1 MNAGEVDDANLE
13 HNLPLMNKKKRSK
26 SFFSRRQ
33 RISSESSSGEETC
46 KQKKYLKRNSL
57 DSSLSLGYTKAV
69 NDYRNAMRAVGSSA
83 VRSSIEACVVD
94 DDTSENRAGDLTG
107 VPADDTASWLEDDLK
122 CSRQKKK
129 RSKKALYQPLRY
141 SPQPQFPY
149 PRSTHLPDADAFDPA
164 EALSSTQ
171 IQAHAP
177 SHVPQPS
184 SAETPAAPAIQ
195 ASQQPTVQL
204 PTQTSGVTWCTVKVT
219 FSDISLLLPVDSQHR
234 TVNWL
239 AEEAYRRHQLLLD
252 QELPATTNQVRI
264 RSPDGALL
272 LPTDL
277 LCSVLP
283 TALQGANPELMA
295 EIVQPSIHA
304 TGVRNRSRTPNR
316 PTPTETSVPPVLVLG
331 SANTLEGL
339 GHISSLTLRRSI
351 SNALDTGLLDLSFQA
366 LGGPGC
372 ANALLEYVKLRAE
385 NRHVTKLCL
394 DGNLLSPNDLQER
407 SSSERPVLLLAFQ
420 KVLTPHLKELSLADN
435 FLTIDAVITLLS
447 GGQYLPSV
455 PANQI
460 THLCLSHNPLFV
472 QPTDPSRNTVTS
484 PTTLPWF
491 NTDQL
496 FLTDTGASNVP
507 PSTTLSCLLAA
518 CPRLIR
524 LELINCDITP
534 TVWQNALV
542 PRFVS
547 TSSFSYSSERTLSNP
562 TVSHLSELDISLN
575 PLSSKMLN
583 TDGDSLFDVLS
594 APEGKGH
601 SLLSSLRVLSVRGS
615 LSVSGC
621 KRGGT
626 GLVLGDEALS
636 GETWML
642 CEDFCK
648 DTTTKPSGDVFI
660 ACLSR
665 LLDASNFHIQTLDVG
680 CCNLTEGCLPNLQRL
695 LAAPST
701 TLTSLSCDRNPGLR
715 KGTVWANV
723 LSTSGQ
729 ASSPLVS
736 LCIDIPLLVTEGDL
750 TATVEAVARKFSPST
765 CPTPLQEFTLIG
777 SVTWPSEIPIGKK
790 MPLSSTVLTALAQ
803 QESTFLDRFLSH
815 VALSF
820 AGRFRKLANVS
831 HQPPRTV
838 FSIR

>member
-1 MNAGEVDDANLE
+1 DILY
-13 HNLPLMNKKKRSK
+13 
-26 SFFSRRQ
+26 FF
-33 RISSESSSGEETC
+33 E
-46 KQKKYLKRNSL
+46 
-57 DSSLSLGYTKAV
+57 
-69 NDYRNAMRAVGSSA
+69 
-83 VRSSIEACVVD
+83 
-94 DDTSENRAGDLTG
+94 
-107 VPADDTASWLEDDLK
+107 
-122 CSRQKKK
+122 
-129 RSKKALYQPLRY
+129 
-141 SPQPQFPY
+141 
-149 PRSTHLPDADAFDPA
+149 
-164 EALSSTQ
+164 
-171 IQAHAP
+171 
-177 SHVPQPS
+177 
-184 SAETPAAPAIQ
+184 
-195 ASQQPTVQL
+195 
-204 PTQTSGVTWCTVKVT
+204 
-219 FSDISLLLPVDSQHR
+219 
-234 TVNWL
+234 
-239 AEEAYRRHQLLLD
+239 
-252 QELPATTNQVRI
+252 
-264 RSPDGALL
+264 
-272 LPTDL
+272 
-277 LCSVLP
+277 
-283 TALQGANPELMA
+283 
-295 EIVQPSIHA
+295 
-304 TGVRNRSRTPNR
+304 
-316 PTPTETSVPPVLVLG
+316 
-331 SANTLEGL
+331 
-339 GHISSLTLRRSI
+339 
-351 SNALDTGLLDLSFQA
+351 
-366 LGGPGC
+366 
-372 ANALLEYVKLRAE
+372 
-385 NRHVTKLCL
+385 
-394 DGNLLSPNDLQER
+394 GNLLSPNDLQER

-680 CCNLTEGCLPNLQRL
+680 CCNLTEGCLPNLQR
-695 LAAPST
+695 
-701 TLTSLSCDRNPGLR
+701 
-715 KGTVWANV
+715 
-723 LSTSGQ
+723 
-729 ASSPLVS
+729 
-736 LCIDIPLLVTEGDL
+736 
-750 TATVEAVARKFSPST
+750 
-765 CPTPLQEFTLIG
+765 
-777 SVTWPSEIPIGKK
+777 
-790 MPLSSTVLTALAQ
+790 
-803 QESTFLDRFLSH
+803 
-815 VALSF
+815 
-820 AGRFRKLANVS
+820 
-831 HQPPRTV
+831 
-838 FSIR
+838 